1 MTNGNRIRYRND
13 RELAK
18 VLMCPMD
25 MGIEMD
31 CLYGQNGEKC
41 EECIEK
47 WLGEE
52 EKINVKNS

>member
-1 MTNGNRIRYRND
+1 MTNGNRIRYKND

-31 CLYGQNGEKC
+31 CLYGSNGEKC

-47 WLGEE
+47 WLSEE
-52 EKINVKNS
+52 EKAR

>member
-25 MGIEMD
+25 MGEEIE
-31 CLYGQNGEKC
+31 CLYGHSI
-41 EECIEK
+41 EECDECVEK
-47 WLGEE
+47 WLSEE
-52 EKINVKNS
+52 EKINVKNP

>member
-1 MTNGNRIRYRND
+1 MTNGNRIRYKND

-25 MGIEMD
+25 MGEEIE
-31 CLYGQNGEKC
+31 CLYGYNIEEC

-47 WLGEE
+47 WLSEE
-52 EKINVKNS
+52 EKSK

>member
-1 MTNGNRIRYRND
+1 MTNGNRIRYKND

-31 CLYGQNGEKC
+31 CLYGPNGEKC

-47 WLGEE
+47 WLSEE
-52 EKINVKNS
+52 EKAK